1 MTAEGSDTTIAEQI
15 VSVLKFPALRLRSIA
30 DTTISYTVRDTSL
43 KLRSVILDRG
53 ALRRLLLDSDRAVKV
68 EYLKR
73 DLLRSA
79 KLFRVYR
86 YPRRGA
92 SFSAW
97 TTAASIAESDSSR
110 GE

>member
-1 MTAEGSDTTIAEQI
+1 MTTELSDTAVAEEI
-15 VSVLKFPALRLRSIA
+15 VSVLRFPALRFRSIA
-30 DTTISYTVRDTSL
+30 DAAISYRVRDTSL
-43 KLRSVILDRG
+43 KLRWVVLDRDS
-53 ALRRLLLDSDRAVKV
+53 LRRLLLDRDRAVKI

-79 KLFRVYR
+79 RLFRVYR

-97 TTAASIAESDSSR
+97 TTAASIAESGS
-110 GE
+110 